1 MLRASQE
8 RLEPEE
14 GEKEGREREREES
27 RREGGREKEEERK
40 RGMRKG
46 ERRGLLMAVW
56 KVGAEG
62 SPPIPHRSVCGVCCP
77 LQ

>member
-14 GEKEGREREREES
+14 GEKEGRERERKES

-40 RGMRKG
+40 RGM
-46 ERRGLLMAVW
+46 MAVW
-56 KVGAEG
+56 RVREEG
-62 SPPIPHRSVCGVCCP
+62 SLPIPHRSVCGVCSSLP
-77 LQ
+77 LWIT